1 MDKIRT
7 LIVDDEPLAREGV
20 RLLLQ
25 GDSQIDI
32 VGECSSGRKAIEEIL
47 KRSPDL
53 VFLDVQMPEVD
64 GFEVVAGVDPARMP
78 VVIFVTA
85 YDRYA
90 IRAFEVQA
98 LDYLLKP
105 YTDAR
110 FRSVLERAKTF
121 IAKERLAELRTR
133 LGTFLDAHSARL
145 SNNEPRLEGDM
156 RDARSAP
163 SQAARVMIKSG
174 GRVCFLDIDEIDWIQ
189 AADYYV
195 ELHTGGKTHLL
206 RDSLTHLEA
215 RLDPKR
221 FFRIHRSTIINI
233 ERVSELLPHHHGNYR
248 VILRDGTKLELS
260 RRRRNILCSMLDRL
274 S

>member
-47 KRSPDL
+47 ERSPDL

-64 GFEVVAGVDPARMP
+64 GFEVVAGVDPTRMP

-110 FRSVLERAKTF
+110 FRSVLKRAKTF

-133 LGTFLDAHSARL
+133 LGTFLDAYSARL
-145 SNNEPRLEGDM
+145 SIQANTETKGSFTLNTFVSSHRKPFRTVLAFAVLVIACFSG
-156 RDARSAP
+156 AG
-163 SQAARVMIKSG
+163 SQAQETRAKVI
-174 GRVCFLDIDEIDWIQ
+174 
-189 AADYYV
+189 
-195 ELHTGGKTHLL
+195 T
-206 RDSLTHLEA
+206 
-215 RLDPKR
+215 DP
-221 FFRIHRSTIINI
+221 
-233 ERVSELLPHHHGNYR
+233 
-248 VILRDGTKLELS
+248 
-260 RRRRNILCSMLDRL
+260 
-274 S
+274 